1 MRKLK
6 KKFSKIIS
14 LTLIATMLLNTF
26 LPMMTVYAEG
36 EIVLSF
42 SVNPNHEGHTVGE
55 QDGHL
60 VIDSN
65 FVDPKGL
72 TTESYDVECEN
83 NACTMTFDSG
93 VTSVQLD
100 VDNFDAFS
108 LRAQGQIV
116 DGSTTFTS
124 SEAIAVEH
132 YFNPNNNNN
141 NNENNQQNQPQP
153 YTYNEEELSFTITLN
168 MSNNMPQNFTFETND
183 INTRLEV
190 TDGDHHTFIGIE
202 NGQHQEVSEENIYV
216 ELSQDHKTA
225 TIKIYN
231 TAAGVMLSTPGDR
244 NFDIDNYSGAYQLI
258 TENTTLT
265 IVEREQEEPFDGKVL
280 LIWQCGEEVCK
291 HEFNLAEPQTMSYFL
306 DTSITD
312 DQDNTRKFDLKK
324 ALNGEIDGAYVLPS
338 DLTEWEAAYT
348 QENANYNFR
357 TTDIGLMLR
366 GRMEEIEQQ
375 LEQNGTCEH
384 TGNPGEFERC
394 VDEHANPTIV
404 DRGLAQRLSNGQEGG
419 NNSYISYGDNIF
431 KITVYTKDYAGLK
444 EDESTYNYRRERFE
458 TMYSESKDI
467 SGSTQENP
475 YVLDTLLIEGKAIIS
490 SNGINGVEFQEVKAL
505 NTPEGAVEIT
515 KIADGKFQI
524 KFNSN
529 FYDRTVFEITDTNNN
544 KYYVRIV
551 RSIVSVSV
559 HNNDPIINKNNMFV
573 EVDLL
578 FDDNQSW
585 EDYEVNATIVSK
597 DGSYKKET
605 LTNLGAIDI
614 GGGNVYYVQE
624 KDFGQNI
631 KIASFGLDLDGDEH
645 YFESIEGI
653 YINVRKAGTTNDTY
667 AGTYAGNGRGLFI
680 TGSEHG
686 PIIDYSK

>member
-6 KKFSKIIS
+6 KKLSKLAS
-14 LTLIATMLLNTF
+14 LTLITTMLLNTF

-42 SVNPNHEGHTVGE
+42 SANPTHEGHTIGK

-60 VIDSN
+60 VIDNN

-72 TTESYDVECEN
+72 TTESYDVECN
-83 NACTMTFDSG
+83 DNACTMTFDSE

-108 LRAQGQIV
+108 LRAQGQVI

-124 SEAIAVEH
+124 SDNISIEH
-132 YFNPNNNNN
+132 YYNPNNNNN
-141 NNENNQQNQPQP
+141 NNNSNNNQQP

-168 MSNNMPQNFTFETND
+168 MSNNMPQNFTFETNN

-190 TDGDHHTFIGIE
+190 TDGDHHTFIGID
-202 NGQHQEVSEENIYV
+202 NGQHQEVAEENIYV
-216 ELSQDHKTA
+216 ELSQNHKTA

-244 NFDIDNYSGAYQLI
+244 NFDIDNYFGAYQLI

-324 ALNGEIDGAYVLPS
+324 ALNGEIDGTYVLPS

-366 GRMEEIEQQ
+366 GRMEEIEHQ

-404 DRGLAQRLSNGQEGG
+404 DRGLERRLSNGQEGG

-431 KITVYTKDYAGLK
+431 KITIYTEDYAGLI
-444 EDESTYNYRRERFE
+444 EDESTYNYKRNRFD

-467 SGSTQENP
+467 SGTTQENP
-475 YVLDTLLIEGKAIIS
+475 YVLDTLLIEGKTIIS
-490 SNGINGVEFQEVKAL
+490 SNNINGVEFKEIKAL
-505 NTPEGAVEIT
+505 NVPEGAVEIT
-515 KIADGKFQI
+515 KISGGKFQI

-529 FYDRTVFEITDTNNN
+529 FYDRTVFEITDQNDN

-559 HNNDPIINKNNMFV
+559 HNNDPIINKNTRFV

-578 FDDNQSW
+578 FDANQSW
-585 EDYEVNATIVSK
+585 DDYEVNATIVSK
-597 DGSYKKET
+597 DGTYKKET

-614 GGGNVYYVQE
+614 GGGNVFYVQE
-624 KDFGQNI
+624 KDFGQNL

-653 YINVRKAGTTNDTY
+653 YINVRKAGTTEETY

-680 TGSEHG
+680 TGSERG